1 MIEIPLKRKY
11 RDRRPKAGG
20 RRSNYAGN
28 SGASNGKHLAH
39 PDIPGFRR
47 SGYRCEAKWNR
58 PEVKEA

>member
-28 SGASNGKHLAH
+28 SGASNAESAREG
-39 PDIPGFRR
+39 PG
-47 SGYRCEAKWNR
+47 SG
-58 PEVKEA
+58 